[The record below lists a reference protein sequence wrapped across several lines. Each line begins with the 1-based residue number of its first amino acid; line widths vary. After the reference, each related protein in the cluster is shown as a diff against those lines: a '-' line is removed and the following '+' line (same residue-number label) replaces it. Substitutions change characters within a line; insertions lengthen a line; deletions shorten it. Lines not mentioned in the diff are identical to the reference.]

1 MRCTMNFLRP
11 WWLRVNL
18 LAVLSFAAQVF
29 AADKPVA
36 GSDAAA
42 PVALRAPSEAAAV
55 LSDLRLLGRGT
66 LRFFGLPVYE
76 ARLWTGTGFAA
87 ERYSAHTFALEL
99 RYARK
104 LDGVAIV
111 QRSIVEMR
119 RSGSVDDSQAR
130 VWEAAMMR
138 AFPDIAPGDRLTGVH
153 VPGETTRFF
162 HNGRPTSSVAD
173 PAFARSFFGIWLAAT
188 TSEPGLRQQLI
199 GQGS

>member
-1 MRCTMNFLRP
+1 MRCTVNAVRS
-11 WWLRVNL
+11 WWLRVSV

-29 AADKPVA
+29 AADLPRA
-36 GSDAAA
+36 GNDTAA
-42 PVALRAPSEAAAV
+42 PAEAAAV

-76 ARLWTGTGFAA
+76 ARLWTGAGFAA
-87 ERYSAHTFALEL
+87 ERYNTHAFALEL

-104 LDGVAIV
+104 LDGAAIV

-119 RSGSVDDSQAR
+119 RAGSVDDSQAR
-130 VWEAAMMR
+130 VWEAAMVR

-153 VPGETTRFF
+153 VPGEATRFF

-173 PAFARSFFGIWLAAT
+173 PAFARSFFGIWLAAS
-188 TSEPGLRQQLI
+188 TSEPALRQQLI
-199 GQGS
+199 GPGS